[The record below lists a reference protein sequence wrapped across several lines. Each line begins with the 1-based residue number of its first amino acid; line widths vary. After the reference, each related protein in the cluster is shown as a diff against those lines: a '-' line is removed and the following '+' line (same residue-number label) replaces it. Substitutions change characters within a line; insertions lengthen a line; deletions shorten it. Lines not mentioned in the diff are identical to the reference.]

1 MSKQPNRSR
10 RPHPFIIK
18 DKFFHKAKDAGFR
31 ARSIF
36 KLDELD
42 KEFNI
47 VKE

>member
-1 MSKQPNRSR
+1 MKQLSRSR

-18 DKFFHKAKDAGFR
+18 DKFFHKAKEAGFR
-31 ARSIF
+31 ARSVF

-42 KEFNI
+42 REFKI